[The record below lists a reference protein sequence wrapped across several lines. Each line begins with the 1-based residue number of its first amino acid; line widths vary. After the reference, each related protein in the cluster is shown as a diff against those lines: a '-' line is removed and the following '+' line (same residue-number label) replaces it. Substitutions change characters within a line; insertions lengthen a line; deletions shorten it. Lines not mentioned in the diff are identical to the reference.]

1 MGNKETILCPYSAT
15 LFRFDPRLST
25 GEADPPDSLF
35 ATGDEA
41 EAGLAPKERNR
52 LDGEWFDE
60 SSLHGVA
67 TQIEEGDR
75 TFQ

>member
-1 MGNKETILCPYSAT
+1 MGNKETILCPYCAT

-52 LDGEWFDE
+52 LMENG
-60 SSLHGVA
+60 SLKADCMVLP
-67 TQIEEGDR
+67 R
-75 TFQ
+75 R